1 MKKFS
6 ALLCCLLL
14 LSALYA
20 CGQQDSPPADSVRP
34 SVQAVLPSETPEET
48 RQAQPTVTATPTA
61 TPTPTPA
68 PTPTPTPA
76 PTPKPTPKPT
86 AVDTPAPVQSVGVFV
101 GSVESDKYHY
111 PSCRHAKKI
120 LESNEIWFSS
130 AEEAQSIGYNPCKVC
145 DPPS

>member
-1 MKKFS
+1 MKKI
-6 ALLCCLLL
+6 AVLLCCLLL

-34 SVQAVLPSETPEET
+34 SVQAVLPPETPET
-48 RQAQPTVTATPTA
+48 LPTVTPAPTLTPTPAPPPTPTPTA
-61 TPTPTPA
+61 TPM
-68 PTPTPTPA
+68 
-76 PTPKPTPKPT
+76 PT
-86 AVDTPAPVQSVGVFV
+86 AADTPAPVQSAGVFV

-111 PSCRHAKKI
+111 PSCRHAEKI

-130 AEEAQSIGYNPCKVC
+130 PEQAQSMGYDPCKVC